1 MKLGSPLS
9 KKLLAALL
17 VSALALAVI
26 ASTGI
31 GTAAGATNGVSAS
44 EAFESVNPW
53 IGTGFNTH
61 QNKGNSAY
69 GNTWPGAAMPF
80 GMTQFTP
87 TTHGTRSGSNDAGGY
102 ESGTEEL
109 RGFGMTRL
117 SGTGCEERNSAF
129 DIPLLPYTGALAGNG
144 APATSPGSNINAYYL
159 HYKHENE
166 ESQPGYYKVALD
178 NGVEAQLGAT
188 LRTTVGQFTYP
199 TGKESSTLLVNAS
212 GSNNDS
218 GETQVTIDPTARTIS
233 GFTTSQTVCGEG
245 TYRIYFSSQYD
256 KPFEGFGTWNA
267 GTLNASAETV
277 TSTAGKNQAGAYVTF
292 APGTTVTVRTG
303 ISYVSVEGAEE
314 NRLAEAPESKPFA
327 TVRQEARQ
335 AWEKDL
341 GTISIATSDEEEK
354 EIFYTA
360 LYHALLQPNVYDDVD
375 GKYREFGTGTTL
387 NPTVK
392 ELAPGQEHEYV
403 TYSGWDQYRGQ
414 SQLIALLFPK
424 VGDDIAQSITD
435 LATQTGHWYNW
446 PHLGSGQDKQQGDA
460 LQTMVA
466 SYAAFGDTGFNE
478 TAALDSML
486 STQSLPGVGS
496 TRSNL
501 LSDIAVG
508 WIEDRNNIATSTTL
522 DYAMADFDIA
532 QFAKELHEETEA
544 QAFMTRAQ
552 HWEDLV
558 SSNVHQIV
566 PRDRMGYWSG
576 FDLTHRNFELNK
588 PNGGAANEQFD
599 QSTGDQYQW
608 SVPWDVTRLIKEL
621 GGKAAATTKL
631 NKLMVNL
638 DESGVTGS
646 GNYLSNEPAFITP
659 WIYSWLEEP
668 DMTTATIDRVR
679 HELFNNTAEGL
690 AGNDDLGALSSYY
703 VWSSIGL
710 YPAIFGRAELLE
722 AAPAFESVTI
732 EPVGSTHKITISA
745 PEATTKRDV
754 ASTKVNGATSMKSWL
769 PASFA
774 QQGGTLEYTLGET
787 ASDWGVG
794 AENVPPSYDEG
805 SEGFN
810 GIATTKDGEVSA
822 GSLDFSGNSL
832 SVEKLAEKGLVAGHP
847 VTVPGAAFEGIRY
860 SWPTKTAG
868 GFDSWVP
875 HGQAVPMGDVRASKI
890 SFLGLATNG
899 PSEATAKVVYSDGS
913 SVLVPVDFTDW
924 TTGAPNDGNVVVAG
938 TSGRN
943 TSGGTADGTEARV
956 FATAPAALDPTKRVE
971 KVILPET
978 VESGIEHIFDVATN
992 SLATP
997 SVIFGDGTIAAGGS
1011 ISVTGS
1017 GFVAGET
1024 VDLTLTS
1031 DGGTS
1036 VATGTATADGSGG
1049 LSTSFKVPGATP
1061 TGAYELTVDGL
1072 QSADPASTAVTV
1084 TGFSPAITATASV
1097 TTGGPV
1103 TVNGSGYAPG
1113 ESVALSLG
1121 GATSTVTAGATGTWS
1136 ATLTAPSAAGSYEV
1150 VAIGA
1155 VSEVKRAQTVTVT
1168 AAPPTNTGT
1177 SQSSGGSSQSSGNGS
1192 PAPTTPAPNPTPTPT
1207 KPKAPTKVKTKTTL
1221 KVSEKRLAGGE
1232 KEVVTVTVSPSS
1244 AAGRVALMDGSRTLK
1259 TLTLKKG
1266 KAEVTLALAAGTQK
1280 LSARFLGSADAAASK
1295 SATVD
1300 VKVARRAR

>member
-17 VSALALAVI
+17 VSALTLAVI

-31 GTAAGATNGVSAS
+31 GTAAGATNGVSTS

-53 IGTGFNTH
+53 IGTGFDTH

-87 TTHGTRSGSNDAGGY
+87 TTHGTRSGTADAGGY
-102 ESGTEEL
+102 EFGTEEL

-144 APATSPGSNINAYYL
+144 APATSPGTNINSYYL

-166 ESQPGYYKVALD
+166 ESQPGYYKVALE

-188 LRTTVGQFTYP
+188 LRTTVGQFAYS

-212 GSNNDS
+212 GSNNDQ
-218 GETQVTIDPTARTIS
+218 GETQVNIDPTARTIS

-256 KPFEGFGTWNA
+256 QAFEHFGTWTG

-277 TSTAGKNQAGAYVTF
+277 ASSAGKNQTGAYVTF
-292 APGTTVTVRTG
+292 AAGSTVTVRTG

-314 NRLAEAPESKPFA
+314 NRLAEAPESKSFA

-341 GTISIATSDEEEK
+341 GTISIATSDAEEK
-354 EIFYTA
+354 EVFYTA
-360 LYHALLQPNVYDDVD
+360 LYHALLQPNVYDDAD

-466 SYAAFGDTGFNE
+466 SYAAFGDTGFDE
-478 TAALDSML
+478 GAALDSML
-486 STQSLPGVGS
+486 STQSLPGTGS

-501 LSDIAVG
+501 LSDVAVG
-508 WIEDRNNIATSTTL
+508 WIEDRNSVATSTTL

-532 QFAKELHEETEA
+532 QFAKELGNTTQSE
-544 QAFMTRAQ
+544 AFMTRAQ

-558 SSNVHQIV
+558 SSNIHQIV
-566 PRDRMGYWSG
+566 PRDRSGYWSG
-576 FDLTHRNFELNK
+576 FDLNERNFSGNK
-588 PNGGAANEQFD
+588 PPNGSAAANEQFD
-599 QSTGDQYQW
+599 QSTGNQYQW

-631 NKLMVNL
+631 NKLMEHL
-638 DESGVTGS
+638 DESGVSGT

-668 DMTTATIDRVR
+668 DMTTATIDRIR
-679 HELFNNTAEGL
+679 HELFNNTPEGL

-703 VWSSIGL
+703 VWGSIGL

-732 EPVGSTHKITISA
+732 EPVGSTHKFTLSA
-745 PEATTKRDV
+745 PEAGTKRDV
-754 ASTKVNGATSMKSWL
+754 TSTKVNGVTSMKSWL

-787 ASDWGVG
+787 ASGWGVG

-810 GIATTKDGEVSA
+810 AIATTKDGEVTA

-847 VTVPGAAFEGIRY
+847 VTVPGAAFAGINY

-875 HGQAVPMGDVRASKI
+875 HGQVVPMGDVRASKI

-899 PSEATAKVVYSDGS
+899 PSEGTAKVVYTDGS
-913 SVLVPVDFTDW
+913 TETVPVDFTDW
-924 TTGAPNDGNVVVAG
+924 TTGPATDGNVVVAA

-956 FATAPAALDPTKRVE
+956 FATEPTALEPTKLVE

-978 VESGIEHIFDVATN
+978 VESGIEHIFDVATD
-992 SLATP
+992 SLPTP
-997 SVIFGDGTIAAGGS
+997 TVTFGAGAVSAGGS
-1011 ISVTGS
+1011 ISVSGS

-1024 VDLTLTS
+1024 VDLTLTNAA
-1031 DGGTS
+1031 GA
-1036 VATGTATADGSGG
+1036 VAATGTATADGSGDLG
-1049 LSTSFKVPGATP
+1049 TSFKVPGATP

-1097 TTGGPV
+1097 TTGGTV

-1113 ESVALSLG
+1113 ESVALSFG
-1121 GATSTVTAGATGTWS
+1121 GATTSVDAGADGAWS
-1136 ATLTAPSAAGSYEV
+1136 TALKAPGAAGSYEV

-1155 VSEVKRAQTVTVT
+1155 VSEVTEKQTVTVT
-1168 AAPPTNTGT
+1168 AAPPTSTT
-1177 SQSSGGSSQSSGNGS
+1177 SPG
-1192 PAPTTPAPNPTPTPT
+1192 PAPTPVPSPT
-1207 KPKAPTKVKTKTTL
+1207 KKAPTQKKTRTKTTL
-1221 KVSEKRLAGGE
+1221 RVSERRLASGK

-1244 AAGRVALMDGSRTLK
+1244 AGGRVALIDGSRTLK

-1266 KAEVTLALAAGTQK
+1266 KAEETLALAAGTQK
-1280 LSARFLGSADAAASK
+1280 LSARYLGSADAAPSK
-1295 SATVD
+1295 SPTVV
-1300 VKVARRAR
+1300 VKVARR

>member
-1 MKLGSPLS
+1 MKLGSTLS

-17 VSALALAVI
+17 VSVLTLAVI

-31 GTAAGATNGVSAS
+31 GTAAGATTGVSAS

-53 IGTGFNTH
+53 IGTGFNTS

-87 TTHGTRSGSNDAGGY
+87 TTHGARSGTSDAGGY
-102 ESGTEEL
+102 EFGTEEL

-117 SGTGCEERNSAF
+117 SGTGCEGRNSAF

-144 APATSPGSNINAYYL
+144 APATSPGTDINSYYL

-166 ESQPGYYKVALD
+166 ESQPGYYKVALE

-188 LRTTVGQFTYP
+188 LRTTVGQFAYP

-212 GSNNDS
+212 GSNNDL
-218 GETQVTIDPTARTIS
+218 GETQVNIDPTAGTIS

-256 KPFEGFGTWNA
+256 KPFENFGTWNA
-267 GTLNASAETV
+267 GTVNAGAEAV
-277 TSTAGKNQAGAYVTF
+277 TSSAGKNQSGAYVTF

-314 NRLAEAPESKPFA
+314 NRLAEAPESKSFA
-327 TVRQEARQ
+327 TVRQEARE

-375 GKYREFGTGTTL
+375 GKYREFGAATTL
-387 NPTVK
+387 KPTVK

-435 LATQTGHWYNW
+435 LAVQTGKWFNW

-460 LQTMVA
+460 LQTMIA

-478 TAALDSML
+478 AEALNSML
-486 STQSLPGVGS
+486 STQSLPGIGS

-501 LSDIAVG
+501 LSDVAVG
-508 WIEDRNNIATSTTL
+508 WIEDRNSIATSTTL

-532 QFAKELHEETEA
+532 QFAKELGNTTQSE
-544 QAFMTRAQ
+544 AFMTRAQ
-552 HWEDLV
+552 HWENLV

-566 PRDRMGYWSG
+566 PRDRSGYWSG
-576 FDLTHRNFELNK
+576 FNLNDRNFELNK
-588 PNGGAANEQFD
+588 VNQGAANEQFD
-599 QSTGDQYQW
+599 QSTGNQYQW

-631 NKLMVNL
+631 NKLMEHL
-638 DESGVTGS
+638 DESGVAGT

-679 HELFNNTAEGL
+679 HELFNNTPEGL

-703 VWSSIGL
+703 VWGSIGL

-732 EPVGSTHKITISA
+732 EPVGSTNKFTISA
-745 PEATTKRDV
+745 PEAATKRDV
-754 ASTKVNGATSMKSWL
+754 ASTKVNGVTSMKSWL

-787 ASDWGVG
+787 ASGWGVG

-810 GIATTKDGEVSA
+810 AIATTKDGEVSA

-832 SVEKLAEKGLVAGHP
+832 SVEKLAEKGLVAGHA
-847 VTVPGAAFEGIRY
+847 VTVPGAAFEGIDY

-868 GFDSWVP
+868 GYDSWVP
-875 HGQAVPMGDVRASKI
+875 HGQVVPMGDVRASKI

-899 PSEATAKVVYSDGS
+899 PSEGTAKVVYTDGTTET
-913 SVLVPVDFTDW
+913 VPVDFTDW
-924 TTGAPNDGNVVVAG
+924 TTGLPADGNVVVAG

-943 TSGGTADGTEARV
+943 TSGGTADAVEARV
-956 FATAPAALDPTKRVE
+956 FATQPTALASNKLVE
-971 KVILPET
+971 EVILPET

-992 SLATP
+992 SLPTP
-997 SVIFGDGTIAAGGS
+997 TVTFGSGAVSAGGS

-1024 VDLTLTS
+1024 VELTLTNA
-1031 DGGTS
+1031 GGAV
-1036 VATGTATADGSGG
+1036 VATGTGTADGSGG
-1049 LSTSFKVPGATP
+1049 LGTSFKVPGATP

-1097 TTGGPV
+1097 TTGGTV
-1103 TVNGSGYAPG
+1103 AVNGTGYAPG
-1113 ESVALSLG
+1113 ESVALSFG
-1121 GATSTVTAGATGTWS
+1121 GATTTVDAGGDGAWS
-1136 ATLTAPSAAGSYEV
+1136 ATLAAPSAAGSYEV
-1150 VAIGA
+1150 VAVGA
-1155 VSEVKRAQTVTVT
+1155 VSEVTEVQAVTVT
-1168 AAPPTNTGT
+1168 AVPPASTTSPTNT
-1177 SQSSGGSSQSSGNGS
+1177 NS
-1192 PAPTTPAPNPTPTPT
+1192 PAPAPAPTPTPSPT
-1207 KPKAPTKVKTKTTL
+1207 KPAPTKTKEKTKTTL
-1221 KVSEKRLAGGE
+1221 KVSERHLTGGK

-1244 AAGRVALMDGSRTLK
+1244 AAGRIALMDGSKTLK

-1280 LSARFLGSADAAASK
+1280 LSARYLGSADAASSK
-1295 SATVD
+1295 SPTVV
-1300 VKVARRAR
+1300 VKVARR